1 VTVEVEAERATIP
14 LDRAIPAGL
23 VVNELV
29 TSSFKYAFG
38 NGGGRLKV
46 RFATRSHQS
55 EACITVEDDG
65 SGLDLPPQKGLGL
78 TLVEGFAQQ
87 IQGQVEYVRVET
99 GCKIVFRFPVNIA
112 QMLLSEPLRAKSGQQ
127 AAVRDIACQRTLKV
141 YSRSGN
147 SRISEMNDS
156 CACRPAC
163 RSRSKCGRSHWAAC
177 AACETS
183 ITSSNITGCFPPR
196 PRCRAAS
203 GAQASDAR
211 TPGPICNLDTL
222 REMIAQNATL
232 PPGKGSANG
241 GRKSSSEDAAA
252 NAAAPLK

>member
-1 VTVEVEAERATIP
+1 MRIQAIALAHDLLSVSRETSSVAFDDYLRSLWANLDPQRSNVTVEVEAERATIP

-29 TSSFKYAFG
+29 TNSFKYAFG
-38 NGGGRLKV
+38 NGGGRIKV

-112 QMLLSEPLRAKSGQQ
+112 
-127 AAVRDIACQRTLKV
+127 
-141 YSRSGN
+141 
-147 SRISEMNDS
+147 
-156 CACRPAC
+156 
-163 RSRSKCGRSHWAAC
+163 
-177 AACETS
+177 
-183 ITSSNITGCFPPR
+183 
-196 PRCRAAS
+196 
-203 GAQASDAR
+203 
-211 TPGPICNLDTL
+211 
-222 REMIAQNATL
+222 
-232 PPGKGSANG
+232 
-241 GRKSSSEDAAA
+241 
-252 NAAAPLK
+252 